1 MSDQK
6 QPQRPLSPHLSIY
19 KPQITSAVS
28 IFHRIT
34 GVGMAL
40 GALLITWWFVAGAVS
55 PGYFGFVDGLM
66 TSLIGDLVMFG
77 MLWALIFHALN
88 GIRHL
93 IWDTGRGME
102 IETVNKSGVFVVGA
116 SLVLTL
122 IVAMIV

>member
-122 IVAMIV
+122 IVALIV

>member
-34 GVGMAL
+34 GVVMTL
-40 GALLITWWFVAGAVS
+40 GALLVAWWFVAGAVG
-55 PGYFGFVDGLM
+55 PGYFDFVDGLM
-66 TSLIGDLVMFG
+66 TSVIGDLVMLG
-77 MLWALIFHALN
+77 LLWALIFHALN

-93 IWDTGRGME
+93 VWDAGRGME
-102 IETVNKSGVFVVGA
+102 IEAVNKSGIFVIAA
-116 SLVLTL
+116 SVVLTL
-122 IVAMIV
+122 AIVLIV

>member
-6 QPQRPLSPHLSIY
+6 LPQRPLSPHLSIY
-19 KPQITSAVS
+19 KPQITSALS

-34 GVGMAL
+34 GVAMAF
-40 GALLITWWFVAGAVS
+40 GALLVTWWFVAGAVS
-55 PGYFGFVDGLM
+55 PGYFDFVDGLM

-77 MLWALIFHALN
+77 LLWALMYHALN

-93 IWDTGRGME
+93 IWDAGRGMD
-102 IETVNKSGVFVVGA
+102 IETVNKSGIFVIGA

-122 IVAMIV
+122 IIALIV